1 MITCMENGAYT
12 FRQDNGYNGLGQ
24 RTSKFVEAVG
34 VSLYTAYDYQMGSI
48 VHTSGYTNRNTLN
61 LLVMP
66 EISLLLSGI
75 LELVRI
81 ITSTTRISV
90 PARLVFWTA
99 AETVQTLMNTVIL
112 VRRLSTGICITRSA
126 IPEGFMMRALG
137 FVT

>member
-66 EISLLLSGI
+66 EISLLLNGM
-75 LELVRI
+75 LKLVRI

-112 VRRLSTGICITRSA
+112 ARRLSTGICITKSA
-126 IPEGFMMRALG
+126 IPEEFMMRTRG
-137 FVT
+137 FIT